1 MLIER
6 YNEVKKHVEEACKR
20 VGRDPREVTVI
31 AVSKT
36 KPLEMVEELR
46 KEKVLDFFGLT
57 SGEDNSQEE
66 ILIEENMPKN
76 VSSSYPSTGSF
87 LTDIDFLST
96 NENSVRLLSACHSDW
111 NKDLSWFID
120 AHKSNSTFE
129 HYKNKPQDNET
140 VIRQF
145 VNLKKGRYKRME
157 DFLRRIY
164 KL

>member
-1 MLIER
+1 MFPGAK
-6 YNEVKKHVEEACKR
+6 VK
-20 VGRDPREVTVI
+20 
-31 AVSKT
+31 
-36 KPLEMVEELR
+36 
-46 KEKVLDFFGLT
+46 GLT